1 MDQGISNIAIPYGGN
16 EQKAIDDAT
25 YRNFLVRR
33 REIAPFYAVAYHSSM
48 NLMVTDD
55 ILETMDNV
63 VIHQLPEDYSKMDY
77 DHIDALAKDSD
88 PLDHWAEIRGAFSTM
103 DGEVL
108 RFILAMDIP
117 LNKFIRQELA
127 ARGYDENHTWV
138 GFENAKK
145 IWRT

>member
-1 MDQGISNIAIPYGGN
+1 MDQGIENIAIVYGGN
-16 EQKAIDDAT
+16 EQKFIDDAV

-33 REIAPFYAVAYHSSM
+33 KEITPFYAVAYHSGM
-48 NLMVTDD
+48 NLMVSDD
-55 ILETMDNV
+55 ILEITENV
-63 VIHQLPEDYSKMDY
+63 VIHPLTTSYAEMDY
-77 DHIDALAKDSD
+77 DHIDTIAQDTN

-127 ARGYDENHTWV
+127 ARGYDENHNWV
-138 GFENAKK
+138 GFEKAKK
-145 IWRT
+145 IWRV